1 MPQFLKDMIV
11 FLRSDY
17 LTFFWW
23 LCSAGYIVAYFL
35 AYLIAR
41 VGARSEHTILY
52 QCRKAWGIAF
62 LMHALASSGVMV
74 NWYLQNGMFASF
86 WKFFPFYLTLL
97 IVDICLA
104 FGLLASRQRYVNYH
118 E

>member
-1 MPQFLKDMIV
+1 MQWFKDLLMFLK
-11 FLRSDY
+11 SDY
-17 LTFFWW
+17 LFHFWW
-23 LCSAGYIVAYFL
+23 LFLAGYAAAYAI
-35 AYLIAR
+35 AYVIAR
-41 VGARSEHTILY
+41 VGGRSEHTILY

-62 LMHALASSGVMV
+62 LLHALASSGVMV

-97 IVDICLA
+97 IVDLCLA
-104 FGLLASRQRYVNYH
+104 FGLFASRQRYVNYH